1 MGLFG
6 WPLSCGLCG
15 PEMGKGRMCL
25 LPKAQTANAQTARR
39 RDALLQPPVAAT
51 MPVAV
56 AGAHE
61 LAGENAYILVRSQ
74 L

>member
-1 MGLFG
+1 
-6 WPLSCGLCG
+6 
-15 PEMGKGRMCL
+15 MGKG
-25 LPKAQTANAQTARR
+25 PKAQTANAQTARR
-39 RDALLQPPVAAT
+39 RDAILQPPAAAT

-61 LAGENAYILVRSQ
+61 LTGENAYILVRSQ